1 MNLFTKSDVR
11 HGDVNR
17 LVYRAFWGI
26 LAIMIMAMP
35 LNAQNKDKKTVT
47 PVKPKTAVQPVR
59 TDKTGKQADTTVKAK
74 DSAKTPSLAGL
85 KFRNIGPAFTSGRIA
100 DFAVNPNNHSE
111 YYVGV
116 ASGNIW
122 KTVNNGT
129 TFTPI
134 FDSYGSYSIGCI
146 KIDPNNTNTV
156 WCGTGE
162 HNHQRVLGYGDGIYK
177 STDAGKTW
185 KNMGLKDSRQIG
197 GIVIDPRNSDVVY
210 VAAEGSVWGPGGDRG
225 LFKTIDG
232 GKTWKKIQ
240 TISEN
245 TGINNIV
252 MDPRNPDTLYST
264 SEQRRRHVF
273 TKIGGGPESAVWKST
288 NAGETWVKIMKGF
301 ATGDLGGMGI
311 AISPANPDVL
321 YIIVEAKKGQS
332 GFYRS
337 QDRGA
342 TWQRMS
348 DYSSQGQYFNTV
360 ICDPK
365 NVDKVYSLETV
376 SKYSEDGGATWKPIG
391 NNHRHVDDHA
401 MWIDPTDPKHFMIG
415 GDGGA
420 YESFDAG
427 KEYIFKSN
435 IPVAQFYR
443 VSADNSYPFYY
454 VYGGTQ
460 DNNSLGGPSRTTNS
474 AGTPADDWMV
484 TNGGDGM
491 WSQVDPT
498 NPNIIYAESQY
509 GGMVRYDRK
518 SQESMDIRPEP
529 AKGELTFRWNWNT
542 PLVMSPFSNTRIY
555 TAANKLF
562 RSDDRGNSWKE
573 ISGDLTAQIDRN
585 KWPVMGKFWPS
596 DAVGKD
602 VSTSLYG
609 TIVSLDE
616 SPVKENLLYV
626 GTDDGLIQVTEDG
639 GKNWRKTEKFEG
651 VPENT
656 YVSDVFAS
664 RFDQNV
670 VFASF
675 DNILRDDF
683 KPYIFKSTD
692 KGVTWTSIATNL
704 PANGTVHCIQQD
716 FVNPDL
722 IFVGTE
728 FGVFF
733 TIDGG
738 KSWTQI
744 KEGIPTI
751 SIKDMTIQKRECDL
765 IVASFGRGYFILDD
779 YSPLRMINKAFF
791 EKEGQLFKVKDALM
805 YLPTDVKGSM
815 GSTPYLAPNPDFGAI
830 FTYYVKDT
838 KFKLKKDLRKELED
852 SLFKKS
858 LPIPQPTDA
867 QLDEEEKEITPYL
880 TFTIRDEAGNIVRK
894 IKTETGKGV
903 RRTNWDLR
911 LEIPGNVQPADKKV
925 NTLAGGQGGPFALP
939 GTYTV
944 SLSLTVAGKTKDV
957 AEPVSFKV
965 VPLNN
970 VTLPAD
976 NPAEVNE
983 FYKKAIALSR
993 KMRETQAYGE
1003 DLQKRVNYA
1012 RQALYQFNQ
1021 PAELQQKAQSLSDE
1035 MDNLLLKFTGR
1046 LKGASDEETP
1056 PMAVPLNWRIG
1067 GLAREYR
1074 QSTSAPT
1081 ETMQANYR
1089 IVTEELPP
1097 ILDRLRQIGTIDLK
1111 ALEDAMDKAG
1121 IPYTPGRIPLD
1132 N

>member
-1 MNLFTKSDVR
+1 MKNNFFKTYRIPNRISSFGFRTLF
-11 HGDVNR
+11 G
-17 LVYRAFWGI
+17 LLAILI
-26 LAIMIMAMP
+26 LALP
-35 LNAQNKDKKTVT
+35 TEAQNKNTKPVAAVKPNVAEPTAKKLKAVKPISDAA
-47 PVKPKTAVQPVR
+47 PVK
-59 TDKTGKQADTTVKAK
+59 
-74 DSAKTPSLAGL
+74 DSVKTPPLSGL
-85 KFRNIGPAFTSGRIA
+85 KFRNIGPAFSSGRIA
-100 DFAVNPNNHSE
+100 DFAINPNNHSE

-146 KIDPNNTNTV
+146 VIDPTNSNTV

-162 HNHQRVLGYGDGIYK
+162 HNHQRALGYGDGIYK
-177 STDAGKTW
+177 STDAGKSW

-197 GIVIDPRNSDVVY
+197 GIVVDPRNSDVVY
-210 VAAEGSVWGPGGDRG
+210 VACEGSVWGPGGDRG
-225 LFKTIDG
+225 LFKTTDG

-245 TGINNIV
+245 TGINNII
-252 MDPRNPDTLYST
+252 MDPRNPDVLYST

-273 TKIGGGPESAVWKST
+273 TKIGGGPETAVWKSKD
-288 NAGETWVKIMKGF
+288 AGETWVKLTKGLP
-301 ATGDLGGMGI
+301 TGDVGGMGI
-311 AISPANPDVL
+311 AISPVNPDVL
-321 YIIVEAKKGQS
+321 YIIAEAKKGQS
-332 GFYRS
+332 GFFRS

-360 ICDPK
+360 VCDPK

-376 SKYSEDGGATWKPIG
+376 SKVSEDGGATWKSIG

-401 MWIDPTDPKHFMIG
+401 MWIDPKDTKHFMIG

-420 YESFDAG
+420 YESFDGG
-427 KEYIFKSN
+427 KEYVFKSN
-435 IPVAQFYR
+435 IPVSQFYR
-443 VSADNSYPFYY
+443 VSADNSLPFYY

-474 AGTPADDWMV
+474 AGTPSDDWMV
-484 TNGGDGM
+484 TNGGDGF
-491 WSQVDPT
+491 WSQIDP
-498 NPNIIYAESQY
+498 NDPNIVYAESQY

-529 AKGELTFRWNWNT
+529 QKGELTFRWNWNT
-542 PLVMSPFSNTRIY
+542 PLIMSPFSNTRIY
-555 TAANKLF
+555 TAANKVF
-562 RSDDRGNSWKE
+562 RSDDRGNTWTE

-585 KWPVMGKFWPS
+585 SIPVMGKYWPS

-609 TIVSLDE
+609 EIISLNE
-616 SPVKENLLYV
+616 SPVKENLLYA
-626 GTDDGLIQVTEDG
+626 GTDDGLIQTTEDG
-639 GKNWRKTEKFEG
+639 GKNWRKSEKFEG

-656 YVSDVFAS
+656 YVSSVFAS
-664 RFDQNV
+664 RFNENV

-683 KPYIFKSTD
+683 KPYIYKSSD
-692 KGVTWTSIATNL
+692 KGLTWTCISANL

-722 IFVGTE
+722 LFVGTE

-733 TIDGG
+733 TNDGG

-751 SIKDMTIQKRECDL
+751 RINDMTIQKRECDL

-779 YSPLRMINKAFF
+779 YSPLRLTNKSFF
-791 EKEGQLFKVKDALM
+791 EKEGYLFNVKDALM
-805 YLPTDVKGSM
+805 YLGTDVKSQM

-830 FTYYVKDT
+830 FTYFVKDT
-838 KFKLKKDLRKELED
+838 KFKLKKDLRKEVED

-867 QLDEEEKEITPYL
+867 QLDDEEKEIAPYL
-880 TFTIRDEAGNIVRK
+880 TFTVRDAAGNVVK
-894 IKTETGKGV
+894 EIKKETSKGV
-903 RRTNWDLR
+903 QRVNWDLR
-911 LEIPGNVQPADKKV
+911 LEMPGNIQPADKKV

-939 GTYTV
+939 GTYKV
-944 SLSLTVAGKTKDV
+944 SLALTEAGKTKPIGDV
-957 AEPVSFKV
+957 VSFKV

-970 VTLPAD
+970 VTLPAE
-976 NPAEVNE
+976 NKAEVTD
-983 FYKKAIALSR
+983 FYTKAVALSR
-993 KMRETQAYGE
+993 KMREAEAYGE
-1003 DLQKRVNYA
+1003 ELQKRVNYA
-1012 RQALYQFNQ
+1012 RQAFFQFEQ
-1021 PAELQQKAQSLSDE
+1021 PQDLQNKAQVLADE
-1035 MDNLLLKFTGR
+1035 LEKLLLKFTGR
-1046 LKGASDEETP
+1046 TKGASQEETP
-1056 PMAVPLNWRIG
+1056 PMQEPLNWRIG
-1067 GLAREYR
+1067 NLAYAYR
-1074 QSTSAPT
+1074 QSTSEPT
-1081 ETMQANYR
+1081 QTMKANYR
-1089 IVTEELPP
+1089 IVTEEFPP
-1097 ILDRLRQIGTIDLK
+1097 ILERFRQIGMVDLK
-1111 ALEDAMDKAG
+1111 ALEDAMDKAN
-1121 IPYTPGRIPLD
+1121 IPYTPGRIPQ
-1132 N
+1132 

>member
-1 MNLFTKSDVR
+1 MNLFTKSDVK

-74 DSAKTPSLAGL
+74 DSAKTLSLAGL

-111 YYVGV
+111 YYVAV

-129 TFTPI
+129 TFTPV

-185 KNMGLKDSRQIG
+185 RNMGLKDSRQIG

-225 LFKTIDG
+225 LFKTTDG

-252 MDPRNPDTLYST
+252 MDPRNPDVLYST

-301 ATGDLGGMGI
+301 ATGDLGGMGM
-311 AISPANPDVL
+311 AISPVNPDVL

-342 TWQRMS
+342 TWQKMS

-376 SKYSEDGGATWKPIG
+376 SKYSEDGGATWKTIG

-401 MWIDPTDPKHFMIG
+401 MWIDPSDPKHFMIG

-443 VSADNSYPFYY
+443 VSADNSFPFYY

-664 RFDQNV
+664 RFDPNV

-692 KGVTWTSIATNL
+692 KGITWTSIASNL

-728 FGVFF
+728 FGAFY
-733 TIDGG
+733 TNDGG

-751 SIKDMTIQKRECDL
+751 CIKDMTIQKRECDL

-867 QLDEEEKEITPYL
+867 QLDEEGKEITPYL

-911 LEIPGNVQPADKKV
+911 FEIPGNVQPADKKV
-925 NTLAGGQGGPFALP
+925 NTLAGGQGGPFVLP

-976 NPAEVNE
+976 NLAGVNE

-1021 PAELQQKAQSLSDE
+1021 PAELQQKAKSLSDE
-1035 MDNLLLKFTGR
+1035 MDNLLLKFTGQ
-1046 LKGASDEETP
+1046 LKGASNEETP

-1097 ILDRLRQIGTIDLK
+1097 ILDRFRQIGTSDLK

-1121 IPYTPGRIPLD
+1121 IPYTPGRVPLD